1 MINFREI
8 FNPNYNFIGLLFM
21 ALLMMI
27 ILLLNRNI
35 FYCLKVIGKT
45 FLISGMITLFL
56 DFILYLGLN
65 MVLISYY
72 KIIIQVISN
81 QVLKNCLYY
90 SIISI
95 MIGIV
100 LIIFSKIMK
109 KRA

>member
-65 MVLISYY
+65 MLLISYY

-100 LIIFSKIMK
+100 LIVFSKIMK

>member
-8 FNPNYNFIGLLFM
+8 FNPNYNFIGLLFV

-100 LIIFSKIMK
+100 LIVFSKIMK
-109 KRA
+109 KRG

>member
-100 LIIFSKIMK
+100 LIVFSKIMRK
-109 KRA
+109 KA

>member
-72 KIIIQVISN
+72 KIIIQIILN

-100 LIIFSKIMK
+100 LIVFSKIMK

>member
-8 FNPNYNFIGLLFM
+8 FNPNYNFIGLLFV
-21 ALLMMI
+21 ALFMMI

-81 QVLKNCLYY
+81 QFLKNCLYY

-100 LIIFSKIMK
+100 LIVFSKIMK

>member
-35 FYCLKVIGKT
+35 FYGLKVIGKT

-100 LIIFSKIMK
+100 LIVFSKIMK

>member
-8 FNPNYNFIGLLFM
+8 FNPNYNFIGLLFI

-100 LIIFSKIMK
+100 LIVFSKIMK
-109 KRA
+109 KKA

>member
-100 LIIFSKIMK
+100 LIVFSKIMK
-109 KRA
+109 KKA

>member
-21 ALLMMI
+21 ALFMMI

-45 FLISGMITLFL
+45 FLISGIITLFL

-65 MVLISYY
+65 MVLVSYY

-81 QVLKNCLYY
+81 HVLKNCLYY

-100 LIIFSKIMK
+100 LIVFSKIMK

>member
-8 FNPNYNFIGLLFM
+8 FNPNYNFIGLLFV

-35 FYCLKVIGKT
+35 FYCLKVTGKT

-100 LIIFSKIMK
+100 LIVFSKIMK

>member
-8 FNPNYNFIGLLFM
+8 FNPNYNFICLLFM
-21 ALLMMI
+21 ALFMMI

-100 LIIFSKIMK
+100 LIVFSKIMK

>member
-45 FLISGMITLFL
+45 FLIS
-56 DFILYLGLN
+56 
-65 MVLISYY
+65 
-72 KIIIQVISN
+72 
-81 QVLKNCLYY
+81 
-90 SIISI
+90 
-95 MIGIV
+95 
-100 LIIFSKIMK
+100 
-109 KRA
+109 

>member
-100 LIIFSKIMK
+100 FIVFSKIMK

>member
-8 FNPNYNFIGLLFM
+8 FNPNYNFIGLLFV

-100 LIIFSKIMK
+100 LIVFSKIMK

>member
-100 LIIFSKIMK
+100 LIVFSKIMK

>member
-90 SIISI
+90 SIIFM

-100 LIIFSKIMK
+100 LIVFSKIMK

>member
-8 FNPNYNFIGLLFM
+8 FNPNYNFIGLLFI

-100 LIIFSKIMK
+100 LIVFSKIMK

>member
-21 ALLMMI
+21 SLLMMI

-35 FYCLKVIGKT
+35 FYCLKVIGNT

-100 LIIFSKIMK
+100 LIVFSKIMK

>member
-8 FNPNYNFIGLLFM
+8 FNPNYNFLGLLFI

-100 LIIFSKIMK
+100 LIVFSKIMK
-109 KRA
+109 KKA